1 MTPSALRHTD
11 VVIVGAGGAGLT
23 AAAAIATHAPGLR
36 VTLLERDLAS
46 PCNSAIASNFIPAAG
61 TRFQRAAGIAD
72 TPELLL
78 ADIVAKN
85 GGCVDLKLAQAICE
99 RSAETLH
106 WLVDVVG
113 IELELA
119 PELTWLGH
127 SVVRMHAHPERGGP
141 PVLASLRRF
150 VEGCAKVEIIDQT
163 TCTGLCGEAGTGVT
177 GVITQRAGQ
186 AEQIRAARVVL
197 ACGGFGARPELVAAH
212 VPEIAG
218 APHIGSSKD
227 MGDAVR
233 WGQELGAA
241 LARMGSYQGRDCI
254 FADGTRVTPPVLNQ
268 GGIAVNAAA
277 ERFVNELQDYSSLAR
292 VYRQQAGQAAYFIWD
307 QHIQAQV
314 AGVLVMR
321 QALARGG
328 IVQAAD
334 VPTLARALGL
344 PAPALEATLAKWA
357 SQSRNAPDHFGRLP
371 PDRPLAPPYFAA
383 RITGA
388 IAHTQGGLVVDRAGR
403 VLRPDG
409 QAIAGLHAGGNAI
422 AGLSGDSCTG
432 YLSGNGLLV
441 AYTTGD
447 LIGRAI
453 ASELG
458 PLALGMARQQRP
470 V

>member
-1 MTPSALRHTD
+1 MNPSPMRETD
-11 VVIVGAGGAGLT
+11 VVIVGAGGTGLT
-23 AAAAIATHAPGLR
+23 AAAAIATYAPDLR
-36 VTLLERDLAS
+36 VALLERDLSS

-61 TRFQRAAGIAD
+61 TRFQQAAGITD
-72 TPELLL
+72 TPDLLL
-78 ADIVAKN
+78 ADIIKKN
-85 GGCVDLKLAQAICE
+85 GGQVDLELARAICAH
-99 RSAETLH
+99 SAETLH
-106 WLVDVVG
+106 WLVDAVG

-150 VEGCAKVEIIDQT
+150 VEGCAQVDILDQT
-163 TCTGLCGEAGTGVT
+163 TCTDLSGDADTGIT
-177 GVITQRAGQ
+177 GVIAHSAGQ
-186 AEQIRAARVVL
+186 PLQIRAARVVL
-197 ACGGFGARPELVAAH
+197 ACGGFGAHPELVASH
-212 VPEIAG
+212 IPEMAG

-227 MGDAVR
+227 TGDALR
-233 WGQELGAA
+233 WGQRLGAA
-241 LARMGSYQGRDCI
+241 LALMGSYQGRDCI

-307 QHIQAQV
+307 QHIQEQV

-321 QALARGG
+321 QAMARGG

-334 VPTLARALGL
+334 APALARALGL
-344 PAPALEATLAKWA
+344 PAPALEATLAQWA
-357 SQSRNAPDHFGRLP
+357 EQPRNTPDAFGRLP

-388 IAHTQGGLVVDRAGR
+388 IAHTQGGLVVDAAGR
-403 VLRPDG
+403 VLRPNG
-409 QAIAGLHAGGNAI
+409 QAIAQLHAGGNAI

-441 AYTTGD
+441 AYTTGY

-453 ASELG
+453 AADLG
-458 PLALGMARQQRP
+458 PAAPGTRS
-470 V
+470 